1 MKKNYKTKKMKALG
15 ALTFFAGAGLVYYG
29 LFIHGDDKIEQEG
42 PTYSEPPK
50 PPVLLNDDRQT
61 FTTGSNQPVTDANVN
76 NTDTGQVK
84 GYPLP
89 NTINGLKP
97 DAKGQVMI
105 ITKQPAF
112 GQEARGMF
120 PVGVDLSGNNLIY
133 KQNDGQLKF
142 ETYPNSKLKVI
153 LSDKKYLK

>member
-1 MKKNYKTKKMKALG
+1 MKLLG
-15 ALTFFAGAGLVYYG
+15 ALTFLGGAGLTYYG
-29 LFIHGDDKIEQEG
+29 LFLYGSKKETEG

-61 FTTGSNQPVTDANVN
+61 FTTSGNTPVVDSNVN
-76 NTDTGQVK
+76 NQDSGEVK

-89 NTINGLKP
+89 ATINLLNI
-97 DAKGQVMI
+97 DTKGQVMI

-120 PVGVDLSGNNLIY
+120 PVGVDFTGNKLVY
-133 KQNDGQLKF
+133 KQNDGQLKY
-142 ETYPNSKLKVI
+142 ETYQDAKVKVI

>member
-1 MKKNYKTKKMKALG
+1 MNNFKHKTMKLLG
-15 ALTFFAGAGLVYYG
+15 ALTFFAGAGLTYYG
-29 LFIHGDDKIEQEG
+29 LFMHGEKMQQEG

-61 FTTGSNQPVTDANVN
+61 FTTTGSNQPVTDANVN
-76 NTDTGQVK
+76 NTDTGEVR

-97 DAKGQVMI
+97 DTKGQVMI

-120 PVGVDLSGNNLIY
+120 PVGVDFSGNKLVY
-133 KQNDGQLKF
+133 KQNDGQLKY
-142 ETYPNSKLKVI
+142 ETYQDAKVKVI
-153 LSDKKYLK
+153 LSNKKYLK

>member
-1 MKKNYKTKKMKALG
+1 MKLLG
-15 ALTFFAGAGLVYYG
+15 ALTFFGGAALTYYG
-29 LFIHGDDKIEQEG
+29 LFIQGSEKTQEG
-42 PTYSEPPK
+42 PSYTEPPK

-61 FTTGSNQPVTDANVN
+61 FTTSSGNQSVDGNIN
-76 NTDTGQVK
+76 NQDTGEVK

-89 NTINGLKP
+89 GDINGLKV
-97 DAKGQVMI
+97 DGNNQVMI

-120 PVGVDLSGNNLIY
+120 PVGVDFNGNKLVY
-133 KQNDGQLKF
+133 KQNDGQLKY
-142 ETYPNSKLKVI
+142 EIYQDAKVKVI

>member
-1 MKKNYKTKKMKALG
+1 MKALG
-15 ALTFFAGAGLVYYG
+15 ALTFLGGAALTYYG
-29 LFIHGDDKIEQEG
+29 LFLYGSKKEAEEL
-42 PTYSEPPK
+42 TYSEPPK

-61 FTTGSNQPVTDANVN
+61 FTASGSNQVIDSNVN
-76 NTDTGQVK
+76 NQDSGEVK
-84 GYPLP
+84 GYPMP
-89 NTINGLKP
+89 STINGLNI

-120 PVGVDLSGNNLIY
+120 PVGVDFSGNKLVY
-133 KQNDGQLKF
+133 KQNDGQLKY
-142 ETYPNSKLKVI
+142 ETYQDAKVKVI

>member
-1 MKKNYKTKKMKALG
+1 MKLLG
-15 ALTFFAGAGLVYYG
+15 ALTFFAGVATTYYG
-29 LFIHGDDKIEQEG
+29 LFMHGEKMQEEG
-42 PTYSEPPK
+42 PTYQEPPK

-61 FTTGSNQPVTDANVN
+61 FTTTSTSSNPVGDSNVSNQ
-76 NTDTGQVK
+76 DTGEIK

-89 NTINGLKP
+89 DSINGLKV
-97 DAKGQVMI
+97 DGNGQVMI

-112 GQEARGMF
+112 GQGARGMF
-120 PVGVDLSGNNLIY
+120 PVGVDFNGSNLIY

-142 ETYPNSKLKVI
+142 ETYQNAKSKVI